1 MSDDITPADGLASHR
16 SVILVGV
23 EKRLPDA
30 VLLEAAH
37 LARDLGCDLVCAY
50 VDLSRYTVEE
60 NKDGSV
66 RALPFDPDLPEL
78 DEEVFDSELAAHIK
92 EVLESKDVSW
102 SLRALA
108 GDPAHALGHLA
119 ETLNARM
126 IVVGTHDAGFRAG
139 VREFFRSSVAV
150 HLAHR
155 QHRPVL
161 VIPLSPITDGGA
173 LPWE

>member
-1 MSDDITPADGLASHR
+1 MSDPHTPDQNR

-23 EKRLPDA
+23 EHGLADA

-37 LARDLGCDLVCAY
+37 IARDLDCELICAH
-50 VDLSRYTVEE
+50 VDLGRYTVDE
-60 NKDGSV
+60 NPDGSV
-66 RALPFDPDLPEL
+66 HSLPFDPDLPEL
-78 DEEVFDSELAAHIK
+78 DEDVFDAELAAHIEK
-92 EVLESKDVSW
+92 TLAKTGVNWSK
-102 SLRALA
+102 RELA

-126 IVVGTHDAGFRAG
+126 IVVGTHEAGLRSG
-139 VREFFRSSVAV
+139 LREFFRSSVAV

-161 VIPLSPITDGGA
+161 VVPLSPVTDGRA